1 VFQAGQVLNGRYKLQ
16 KPLGQGS
23 QAHVWVAE
31 HLALGSQV
39 AVKLIEPELAKQQDA
54 RDRFAVEA
62 AAAAKLRSAHVVQIL
77 DHGID
82 GEQPYIVMELLE
94 GEDLFDRLARRVQLT
109 LGETSRIVTQVCRA
123 LMRAHAEGVIHRDM
137 KPENVFLVR
146 NDDDDEIAKVL
157 DFGVAKVATPQKA
170 AMARTG
176 VGTLIGTPHYMSPEQ
191 VKGLSD
197 IDYRSDLWSV
207 GVITYQ
213 CLTGRLPFDSEGV
226 GDLLIRITM
235 NEPLAPSK
243 INPSLPAELDAW
255 FAKACH
261 KDAAARFQTARELA
275 DALSRIARAV
285 EAPVSQSPAS
295 QSGRVLVSLTESND
309 LDWGSLAGLPI
320 PTPGKPAF
328 AGPASTKLQVEGTAE
343 PGANPFLPGLP
354 VSRRSPVPGAPQGP
368 LSDRAVMSTPA
379 ASAPATPPSP
389 GPPRPAP
396 PRPAPPLAPASQP
409 LSYSAPNA
417 PLPMESPSRVTVDLD
432 AFDGEIGRKRRAG
445 WVVGGLVVVAAA
457 AVTLGVV
464 GSRGGL
470 SSLMGA
476 SDSTSSAPSAVATNA
491 PTASPLAP
499 LSSATNASATASASS
514 SASGPTV
521 VFDPSQTKKG
531 PFVAGPNGAPRPGGT
546 LGGPLPGGGG
556 TVRTGPPKP
565 PSGAVEPSGN
575 GEVIIVVPD
584 PPAE

>member
-94 GEDLFDRLARRVQLT
+94 GEDLFDRLARRVQLS

-191 VKGLSD
+191 VKGLSE

-207 GVITYQ
+207 GIITYQ

-235 NEPLAPSK
+235 NEPLPPSK

-255 FAKACH
+255 FAKACN
-261 KDAAARFQTARELA
+261 KDATARFQTARELA
-275 DALSRIARAV
+275 DALARIARAA
-285 EAPVSQSPAS
+285 EAPASQSPAS

-320 PTPGKPAF
+320 PTPGKPAVSP
-328 AGPASTKLQVEGTAE
+328 GPASTKLQVEGTAE
-343 PGANPFLPGLP
+343 PGSNPFLPGLP
-354 VSRRSPVPGAPQGP
+354 VARRSPVPASPQGP
-368 LSDRAVMSTPA
+368 NSERAVPSVPA
-379 ASAPATPPSP
+379 ASAPAP
-389 GPPRPAP
+389 PPRPAP
-396 PRPAPPLAPASQP
+396 PRPAPVPDFLAQP
-409 LSYSAPNA
+409 QPNSAPNA
-417 PLPMESPSRVTVDLD
+417 PIPSAPPTRVTVDLD
-432 AFDGEIGRKRRAG
+432 AFDGELGRKRRAG
-445 WVVGGLVVVAAA
+445 WVVGGLVLVASV
-457 AVTLGVV
+457 AVTVGVL

-470 SSLMGA
+470 SSLMSA
-476 SDSTSSAPSAVATNA
+476 SDSPAP
-491 PTASPLAP
+491 PTP
-499 LSSATNASATASASS
+499 TTTASASLAS
-514 SASGPTV
+514 LPSPAANASVSAAPSTSASAPTM

-531 PFVAGPNGAPRPGGT
+531 PVVVGPNGAPRPGGT
-546 LGGPLPGGGG
+546 LGGPLPGGPLPGG
-556 TVRTGPPKP
+556 AAPVRTGPPKP
-565 PSGAVEPSGN
+565 QGGSVQPSGN

-584 PPAE
+584 PPPE